1 MLKVLKLQKAVFAI
15 ILGILAL
22 GAAQIMSKN
31 KVDGSNLV
39 LALSGALL
47 VIGALLFLYPILFAK
62 KVDSE
67 GENVELKPVGK
78 EVEDDEP
85 ISNLAVKE

>member
-1 MLKVLKLQKAVFAI
+1 MLKVLKLQKAIFVI

-22 GAAQIMSKN
+22 VAAQIMSKN
-31 KVDGSNLV
+31 KVEGSGIV
-39 LALSGALL
+39 LGFSGALL
-47 VIGALLFLYPILFAK
+47 IVGALLFLYPIFFAK

-78 EVEDDEP
+78 EES
-85 ISNLAVKE
+85 IST